1 VSDPVD
7 ECAQVLMRQVALF
20 PAELADLVERTRFR
34 PGYEVLLGDLDRGQ
48 GCSGLTLMVLTSEM
62 DTYDPDCMRPVWHY
76 FPVPAAAYNRQSWQ
90 RWLFE
95 RLHEVSKH
103 EDMEWFRIVADD
115 GTERRPLA
123 PNHGPGWDPYLITE
137 LATDTD
143 RRTSFR
149 GEVSLE

>member
-1 VSDPVD
+1 VSDPKVT
-7 ECAQVLMRQVALF
+7 ALRQEAPF
-20 PAELADLVERTRFR
+20 PEVLADLVSRTLFR
-34 PGYEVLLGDLDRGQ
+34 PGYQVFLKDIDRGQ
-48 GCSGLTLMVLTSEM
+48 GCGGLTLIVLTNEP
-62 DTYDPDCMRPVWHY
+62 DTYNPSEPRPVYHY

-103 EDMEWFRIVADD
+103 EDMEWFRLVADD
-115 GTERRPLA
+115 GTEHRPLA

-137 LATDTD
+137 LATDVD

-149 GEVSLE
+149 GEINPELP